1 MGLLQKAAETF
12 DAHLDLVGVNI
23 EGQEIL
29 APIGHLITRADIEIE
44 LDGQGNFLNA
54 HAVSKD
60 EPKIPIPATVSSGG
74 RAGSKPVPHPLCDQ
88 LKYLAPFGGESYRLY
103 VEQLE
108 KWNASEFSHP
118 KLAPILTYVKGGSI
132 LRDLSDAGL
141 HQLKENGEPTNE
153 KLLVRWRVAL
163 HDGSDSACW
172 TDTELFDAFIQW
184 YLHQRSEGEKALCM
198 ISGELTSIAE
208 QHPKGVVALKGNAK
222 LISSNDH
229 SGFTFRGRFS
239 EEWQAS
245 TVGYEV
251 SQKAH
256 NALRWVVANQGK
268 YYGGRLFLC
277 WNPQGIPVQN
287 PASSF
292 LPSTEVCVDPS
303 DYQEKLENTLL
314 NGRESAR
321 LTGTGTEA
329 TAVYAVF
336 DAATT
341 GRLAVTDYHEF
352 LLSDYLQRLYQW
364 DSLCCWENGPYGIQ
378 SPPLPQLVN
387 NAFGTQRENNGKTRM
402 ETDDRIFRTQLQ
414 RLIDSR
420 LSSGQHIPADIVR
433 ILANRAS
440 LPQSYDRSCW
450 LSILFTAC
458 AAVRK
463 YRYDQFKEEWNVT
476 LDEEKQN
483 TSYLFGRLLAIAEK
497 VERDTFGEGES
508 REPNAIRMQTV
519 FSRRPLATWRILQE
533 KLIPYFARLTPGKR
547 RYYRDM
553 ISDIVAVLDESKE
566 DLTHPLEDTYLLGYY
581 SQRKALYKSKKEN
594 DKED

>member
-1 MGLLQKAAETF
+1 MGLLQKAAETY
-12 DAHLDLVGVNI
+12 DAHRNLVGVSI
-23 EGQEIL
+23 EKQETL
-29 APIGHLITRADIEIE
+29 APIGHLMTKADIEIE
-44 LDGQGNFLNA
+44 LDGQGNFMNA
-54 HAVSKD
+54 HAVSKE
-60 EPKIPIPATVSSGG
+60 EPKIPIPATESSGG
-74 RAGSKPVPHPLCDQ
+74 RTSKPVPHPLCDQ
-88 LKYLAPFGGESYRLY
+88 LKYLAPFGGEAYSLY
-103 VEQLE
+103 LEQLE
-108 KWNASEFSHP
+108 KWNNSDFSHP
-118 KLAPILTYVKGGSI
+118 KLAPILTYVKKGCI
-132 LRDLSDAGL
+132 LQDLAEAGIIK
-141 HQLKENGEPTNE
+141 LKDNGEPVSE
-153 KLLVRWRVAL
+153 KLLVRWRVTL
-163 HDGSDSACW
+163 HDEKVNACW
-172 TDTELFDAFIQW
+172 MDTELFDAFSKW
-184 YLHQRSEGEKALCM
+184 YLHQRNEGEKSFCM
-198 ISGELTSIAE
+198 VSGEVTSIAE

-222 LISSNDH
+222 LISANDA

-287 PASSF
+287 PASAF

-303 DYQEKLENTLL
+303 DYQDKLENTLL
-314 NGRESAR
+314 SGKKAAR

-352 LLSDYLQRLYQW
+352 LLSEYLQRLYQW

-387 NAFGTQRENNGKTRM
+387 NAFGTQRENNGRMRM

-420 LSSGQHIPADIVR
+420 LSNGQHIPADIVR
-433 ILANRAS
+433 ILVNRAS
-440 LPQSYDRSCW
+440 SPQSYDRSCW

-458 AAVRK
+458 AVVRK

-497 VERDTFGEGES
+497 VERDTFGDGES
-508 REPNAIRMQTV
+508 REPNAIRMQAV

-533 KLIPYFARLTPGKR
+533 KLIPYFARLTPGVR
-547 RYYRDM
+547 RYYRSM
-553 ISDIVAVLDESKE
+553 IQEIVAMLDESKE
-566 DLTHPLEDTYLLGYY
+566 DLTRPLEDTYLLGYY
-581 SQRKALYKSKKEN
+581 SQRKALYTSKKEN